1 MLRRK
6 MSLALLL
13 VGAVVLGSVGSC
25 SRIILCAIGGGM
37 ACGHEKH
44 YRLLA
49 ASDFQCPLGWD
60 NVQREWHEHR
70 CTGLYRQKWS
80 PW

>member
-13 VGAVVLGSVGSC
+13 VGAVVLGSVGTARASSC
-25 SRIILCAIGGGM
+25 APLVGAWLVDTKSTTA
-37 ACGHEKH
+37 
-44 YRLLA
+44 LA

-60 NVQREWHEHR
+60 NVQREWRKE
-70 CTGLYRQKWS
+70 
-80 PW
+80 